1 MSKFIECP
9 HCHCQ
14 YTPEEIFVRGAFI
27 GKTKDIVKDALGK
40 ILYSDYEEG
49 KEPDFNEKFVCD
61 NCNRPFLIH
70 AEVEYKTE
78 VEKEELDFSEEY
90 VALL

>member
-90 VALL
+90 VKLL

>member
-49 KEPDFNEKFVCD
+49 KEPDFNEKFICD
-61 NCNRPFLIH
+61 NCNRTFLIH
-70 AEVEYKTE
+70 ADISYSTE
-78 VEKEELDFSEEY
+78 AEKEELDFSEEY
-90 VALL
+90 VKLL